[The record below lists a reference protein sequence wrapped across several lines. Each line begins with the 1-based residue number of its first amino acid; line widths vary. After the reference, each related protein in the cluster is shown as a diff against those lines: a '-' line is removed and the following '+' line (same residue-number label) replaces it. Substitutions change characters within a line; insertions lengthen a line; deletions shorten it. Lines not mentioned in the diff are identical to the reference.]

1 MVIVNERL
9 TPTRSPTPKRSYE
22 PGLATSRRRV
32 LCPALQRAGRSR
44 MAAVAAVGEIHSTP
58 CLDLEAFRRTALVR
72 EPFPFVVVP
81 GFVAPA
87 AQARLSADYPAIAQ
101 AGSFPLADLTYGA
114 AFAAFVAELE
124 GEAMRAA
131 FAEKFAIDLA
141 GRPTIITVR
150 GHARAG
156 DGSIHTDTKTK
167 LITAL
172 IYMNEAWEAPGGRL
186 RLLRA
191 PDDLDSVIA
200 EVPPAA
206 GTLLAFRVTRNS
218 WHGHAPASGP
228 RRVVQLN
235 WVVSGGVVRRD
246 AGRSPG
252 HGRARN

>member
-1 MVIVNERL
+1 
-9 TPTRSPTPKRSYE
+9 
-22 PGLATSRRRV
+22 
-32 LCPALQRAGRSR
+32 

-87 AQARLSADYPAIAQ
+87 AQARLSADYPTIAQ

-124 GEAMRAA
+124 GDAMRAA

-141 GRPTIITVR
+141 GRPTMITVR

-191 PDDLDSVIA
+191 PDDLDSVIT

-206 GTLLAFRVTRNS
+206 GTLLAFRVTPNS

-235 WVVSGGVVRRD
+235 WVVSGGVVRRE
-246 AGRSPG
+246 RLR
-252 HGRARN
+252 HGLSARLKRLFG